1 MTTTPAATSTVT
13 SLDYARFSA
22 QLVPTLAAMRL
33 YGGGFMTALAGA
45 FAKADAANRHIL
57 FTAFADKLADF
68 GPDGCF
74 FDARRS

>member
-1 MTTTPAATSTVT
+1 MTTTSTP
-13 SLDYARFSA
+13 SRLDYARFNA

-45 FAKADAANRHIL
+45 FAKADAANRHRL
-57 FTAFADKLADF
+57 FTAFADKLADY
-68 GPDGCF
+68 GPGGRF

>member
-1 MTTTPAATSTVT
+1 MTTTTPTVA
-13 SLDYARFSA
+13 SLDFARFSA

-45 FAKADAANRHIL
+45 FAKADAANRHRL